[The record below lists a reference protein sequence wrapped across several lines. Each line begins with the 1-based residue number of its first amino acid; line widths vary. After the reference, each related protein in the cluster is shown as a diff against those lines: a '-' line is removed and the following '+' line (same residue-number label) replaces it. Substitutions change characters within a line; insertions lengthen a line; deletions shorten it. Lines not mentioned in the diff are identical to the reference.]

1 MTIGEIFSVL
11 FFVGS
16 MWFSTGI
23 AASTNGIMVMG
34 DLPTLQPNS
43 PILLQKCLKTA
54 KSAKNVRFAVILNTN
69 LSTYSS
75 YMIDKIQISS
85 ILFLK

>member
-1 MTIGEIFSVL
+1 
-11 FFVGS
+11 
-16 MWFSTGI
+16 
-23 AASTNGIMVMG
+23 MG

-75 YMIDKIQISS
+75 YMIDKWKWLVSLAYSEMDKMGVELTSNPYQYKGFANY
-85 ILFLK
+85 LT

>member
-1 MTIGEIFSVL
+1 
-11 FFVGS
+11 
-16 MWFSTGI
+16 
-23 AASTNGIMVMG
+23 MG

-85 ILFLK
+85 IMFSEMNKTPFRSHYTLIGEEVRINHLKPSADG